1 MSNQTDEQK
10 MEQLAKILTDFAEN
24 NNIPPYL
31 RWGLQV
37 LFVAGSD
44 STERSN
50 VVAGLMSVGERAF
63 DKAIEKIKA
72 SGDAEGGEKLIN
84 DKAQMLKMAMA
95 IDLAG
100 AMASLLK
107 GKLGEAG
114 KDVIVAVASEPSKPE
129 AVFPYKG
136 KDNPFAGRN

>member
-1 MSNQTDEQK
+1 MNKLTDEQK
-10 MEQLAKILTDFAEN
+10 MENLAKILTDFAEN

-44 STERSN
+44 SAERSN

-63 DKAIEKIKA
+63 NKAIEKLKA
-72 SGDAEGGEKLIN
+72 SGDADGVKKLQN

-107 GKLGEAG
+107 SKLGDEAES
-114 KDVIVAVASEPSKPE
+114 VIVAVADETPKHE
-129 AVFPYKG
+129 ALFPNKG

>member
-72 SGDAEGGEKLIN
+72 SGDAEGAKKLIN